1 PKGGALW
8 LPDGREVVRGT
19 EGRSS
24 VAELWRRRKA
34 RGRMKPR
41 AKAHGGWRTDDTA
54 GPGRNAE
61 ALAGAGNP
69 IPPRSGRRQHS
80 EEHRTFTRG
89 SAGQG
94 DLNGAA
100 TGGPGTSEGE
110 CAQGGPS
117 GRRARQ
123 PPPYSAALRF

>member
-1 PKGGALW
+1 MNPTGGALW
-8 LPDGREVVRGT
+8 PPDGREIVRGT

-41 AKAHGGWRTDDTA
+41 AKVRGGWRTDDTA

-69 IPPRSGRRQHS
+69 IPPRSVRIERETIEVS
-80 EEHRTFTRG
+80 RTDEK
-89 SAGQG
+89 S
-94 DLNGAA
+94 
-100 TGGPGTSEGE
+100 
-110 CAQGGPS
+110 
-117 GRRARQ
+117 
-123 PPPYSAALRF
+123 ALRVLTCGRA